1 MINQHSD
8 PTDILDDEVRIISPT
23 GEPPTPPSTC
33 APAPRFPWWGWAAVA
48 VIIVLVLALALSIRC
63 NTAYEDEEIGEARI
77 TEALEAEAA
86 REATLTAGTAA
97 APYTQLTDTIISGKK
112 LTILQPHNAI
122 AKLAIGDSILDAKE
136 PVLVVQ
142 AADVRRDNKQIAGA
156 YVINGEMISRGE
168 AKSGFC
174 AIINEE
180 ITIGVAQN
188 TPLLERATVEDGF
201 FFRQY
206 PLVYEGEVIEN
217 KPKNLSQR
225 KALALL
231 NEEVVVVLSHDKLA
245 FNDFSQTLVDLGV
258 QQAIYLI
265 GSNAYLKARLQD
277 GHIYEFGVRVTN
289 GYTNTNYIYWQ

>member
-1 MINQHSD
+1 MTNQHRD
-8 PTDILDDEVRIISPT
+8 PADILEDEIRIISPT
-23 GEPPTPPSTC
+23 GEPPTPPSGRA
-33 APAPRFPWWGWAAVA
+33 APHFPWWGWAAVA
-48 VIIVLVLALALSIRC
+48 VIIALVLALVLTIRSAS
-63 NTAYEDEEIGEARI
+63 AYEDDEIGETKI
-77 TEALEAEAA
+77 TENQESEAPK
-86 REATLTAGTAA
+86 EATPTPGTAA
-97 APYTQLTDTIISGKK
+97 APYTHLTDTIINRTR

-122 AKLAIGDSILDAKE
+122 AKLVIGDSILDAGE

-156 YVINGEMISRGE
+156 YVINGEMLSRGE

-174 AIINEE
+174 AIINNE
-180 ITIGVAQN
+180 ITIGMAQN

-231 NEEVVVVLSHDKLA
+231 NDEVVVVLSHDKLA

-258 QQAIYLI
+258 QRAIYLV

-277 GHIYEFGVRVTN
+277 GSQYEFGVRVQN
-289 GYTNTNYIYWQ
+289 CYANTNYLYWQ

>member
-1 MINQHSD
+1 MTDQHSNS
-8 PTDILDDEVRIISPT
+8 TDILDDEIRIISPT
-23 GEPPTPPSTC
+23 GEPPTPPSGKVE
-33 APAPRFPWWGWAAVA
+33 PRFPWWGWAAAA
-48 VIIVLVLALALSIRC
+48 VIIVLVLALVLSIRC
-63 NTAYEDEEIGEARI
+63 NTAYEEEEIGEAKI
-77 TEALEAEAA
+77 TESPKAEAV
-86 REATLTAGTAA
+86 EDATLTASTAA
-97 APYTQLTDTIISGKK
+97 APYTELTDTIINGKK
-112 LTILQPHNAI
+112 LTILQPHNAV
-122 AKLAIGDSILDAKE
+122 AKLIIGDSILDVEE

-174 AIINEE
+174 AIINDE

-258 QQAIYLI
+258 RQAIYLI

>member
-1 MINQHSD
+1 MTNQHRD
-8 PTDILDDEVRIISPT
+8 PADILEDEIRIISPA
-23 GEPPTPPSTC
+23 GEPPTPPSGRV
-33 APAPRFPWWGWAAVA
+33 APRFPWWGWVA
-48 VIIVLVLALALSIRC
+48 VTVIIALVLALVLTIRSAS
-63 NTAYEDEEIGEARI
+63 AYEDDEIGETKI
-77 TEALEAEAA
+77 TESLEPEAPK
-86 REATLTAGTAA
+86 EATPTPGTAA
-97 APYTQLTDTIISGKK
+97 APYTQLTDTIINRTR

-122 AKLAIGDSILDAKE
+122 AKLVIGDSILDAGE

-156 YVINGEMISRGE
+156 YVINGEMRSRGE

-174 AIINEE
+174 AIINDE
-180 ITIGVAQN
+180 ITIGMAQN

-231 NEEVVVVLSHDKLA
+231 NDEVVVVLSHDKLA

-258 QQAIYLI
+258 QRAIYLV

-277 GHIYEFGVRVTN
+277 GSQYEFGVRVQN
-289 GYTNTNYIYWQ
+289 CYANTNYLYWQ

>member
-1 MINQHSD
+1 MTNQHRD
-8 PTDILDDEVRIISPT
+8 PADILEDEIRIISPA
-23 GEPPTPPSTC
+23 GEPPTPPSGR
-33 APAPRFPWWGWAAVA
+33 AAPRFPWWGWAAVA
-48 VIIVLVLALALSIRC
+48 VIIALVLALVLTIRSAS
-63 NTAYEDEEIGEARI
+63 AYEDDEIGETKI
-77 TEALEAEAA
+77 TENQEPEAPK
-86 REATLTAGTAA
+86 EATPTTGTAA
-97 APYTQLTDTIISGKK
+97 APYTQLTDTIINRTR

-122 AKLAIGDSILDAKE
+122 AKLVIGDSILDAGE

-156 YVINGEMISRGE
+156 YVINGEMLSRGE

-174 AIINEE
+174 AIINNE
-180 ITIGVAQN
+180 ITIGMAQN

-231 NEEVVVVLSHDKLA
+231 NDEVVVVLSHDKLA

-258 QQAIYLI
+258 QRAIYLV

-277 GHIYEFGVRVTN
+277 GSQYEFGVRVQN
-289 GYTNTNYIYWQ
+289 CYANTNYLYWQ